1 MTTQELTK
9 RDQADVVR
17 RDQQHQQTWFRPAT
31 DICETENELVLT
43 FDMPG
48 VGPDQVDLTV
58 EKDTLTVT
66 GKADPE
72 AKGTAVYRETRIG
85 DYQRQFSLNEQVD
98 ADRITADM
106 KNGVL
111 TVRIPK
117 AEKAKP
123 KRINVKVG

>member
-9 RDQADVVR
+9 REQADVIR
-17 RDQQHQQTWFRPAT
+17 RDQQQWFKPAT
-31 DICETENELVLT
+31 DIHETQDELVLR

-58 EKDTLTVT
+58 EKDLLTVT

-72 AKGTAVYRETRIG
+72 AEGTPVYRETRIG
-85 DYQRQFSLNEQVD
+85 DYQRQFSLSEQVD
-98 ADRITADM
+98 TDRITADM
-106 KNGVL
+106 KDGVL

-123 KRINVKVG
+123 KRIDIRVA